1 MTKRISRKLPTKM
14 DLESK
19 AQICAAQWDIFTP
32 TERYAL
38 LAGCLG
44 VGGHFYE
51 LSKLQWTGIPM
62 EFKVELV
69 LLDWEAMLGRQIK
82 SFREN
87 PNY

>member
-1 MTKRISRKLPTKM
+1 M

-19 AQICAAQWDIFTP
+19 VQICAAQWDIFTP

-38 LAGCLG
+38 LSGCLG
-44 VGGHFYE
+44 VGAQFYQ
-51 LSKLQWTGIPM
+51 LSKVQWSGLQLEI
-62 EFKVELV
+62 KAELV
-69 LLDWEAMLGRQIK
+69 KLDWEAMLGRQIK